1 MRVQERQHRLNLS
14 LMHRHMYIQCKS
26 SHRVALLTHP
36 YWLPAGATTYRTVL
50 NVDRGLSW
58 EDAVAMRDANVEEL
72 QAAGGPVDPLV
83 GFHLATYSKE
93 IGKTG
98 DTCTP
103 AHPQPDR

>member
-1 MRVQERQHRLNLS
+1 MQIINS
-14 LMHRHMYIQCKS
+14 
-26 SHRVALLTHP
+26 VALLTQPHD
-36 YWLPAGATTYRTVL
+36 WLPAGATTYRTVL

-72 QAAGGPVDPLV
+72 QAAGSHVDPLV

-98 DTCTP
+98 DSCAS
-103 AHPQPDR
+103 AHPHPDRCRHNWQAEPGLR